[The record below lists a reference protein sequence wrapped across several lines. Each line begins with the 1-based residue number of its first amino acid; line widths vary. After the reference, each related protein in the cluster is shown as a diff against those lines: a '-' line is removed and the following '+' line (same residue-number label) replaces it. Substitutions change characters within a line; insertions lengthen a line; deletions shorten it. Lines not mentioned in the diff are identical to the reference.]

1 MKIMV
6 KSKLA
11 LVVLFII
18 ANFLFFTNEVIAKEE
33 EPQKVYVGLFLNNIA
48 NISLP
53 ENTFSADFYIWFKWK
68 GKIDPSKTFE
78 FSNSYENWGMT
89 QTPAYEE
96 PKILPD
102 GHKYQIIRVQG
113 KFICKFDLH
122 AYPLDKHSLH
132 IEIEDSQYHSK
143 DMIYI
148 PDNKETDFEK
158 KPLVPGWRI
167 NNLSNNTFIYDY
179 KSNFG
184 DNSRNIEFEKYYRYR
199 YSVEIERPKWL
210 FLLKTIVP
218 IFIVLVSVFTV
229 FFIHPFYIEVRS
241 GIIITALLS
250 AVALQITASS
260 DLGPVGYLVLID
272 KIYNISYV
280 VTILALIETVVA
292 IKYKDVGVLDKAIKL
307 DKISFKVLGIMT
319 LLSTILAVMT
329 R

>member
-1 MKIMV
+1 MRIVNKIRFI
-6 KSKLA
+6 LIL
-11 LVVLFII
+11 LVLISNI
-18 ANFLFFTNEVIAKEE
+18 LFFAETVNAKEA
-33 EPQKVYVGLFLNNIA
+33 EPQKVYVGLYLNNIA

-53 ENTFSADFYIWFKWK
+53 ENTFSSDFYIWFKWK
-68 GKIDPSKTFE
+68 GKIDPSKSFE
-78 FSNSYENWGMT
+78 FTNSYENWGMT

-96 PKILPD
+96 PKVLPD
-102 GHKYQIIRVQG
+102 GFNYQIIRVQG

-132 IEIEDSQYHSK
+132 IEIEDSQYHSR
-143 DMIYI
+143 DIIYI
-148 PDNKETDFEK
+148 QDNKETDFEK
-158 KPLVPGWRI
+158 IPLVPGWKI
-167 NNLSNNTFIYDY
+167 NGLDNTTFVYDY

-184 DNSRNIEFEKYYRYR
+184 DNSRNIEFEQYYRYR
-199 YSVEIERPKWL
+199 YTVAIERPQWL

-272 KIYNISYV
+272 KIYNISYI
-280 VTILALIETVVA
+280 VTILALIETVIA
-292 IKYKDVGVLDKAIKL
+292 IRYKDIGVLDKAIKL
-307 DKISFKVLGIMT
+307 DQISFKVLGIMT
-319 LLSTILAVMT
+319 LLSTMLAVVT